1 MAAFADLFDRLGREL
16 ADADNPD
23 EVYQVLT
30 DTAVRAVP
38 GAEQAGITQ
47 GKNGS
52 FKTYAPTAEIVT
64 EIDKIQYELKSG
76 PCVDAIIEDTVF
88 NAPDLRED
96 GRWPE
101 FGRRAYDTTGVI
113 SMLSFRLFFEDDSGV
128 VAAIN
133 MYSAEPAAF
142 DDSAKAIGL
151 LLSTHGAL
159 ALSAVLANDK
169 ADNLLVALRTSREI
183 GVALGV
189 LMASHKVTREQAFD
203 LLRIASQQAHR
214 KIADIA
220 QEVAETGELPLPVM
234 PGGLTIQLRPRH

>member
-1 MAAFADLFDRLGREL
+1 
-16 ADADNPD
+16 
-23 EVYQVLT
+23 
-30 DTAVRAVP
+30 
-38 GAEQAGITQ
+38 
-47 GKNGS
+47 
-52 FKTYAPTAEIVT
+52 
-64 EIDKIQYELKSG
+64 
-76 PCVDAIIEDTVF
+76 
-88 NAPDLRED
+88 
-96 GRWPE
+96 
-101 FGRRAYDTTGVI
+101 
-113 SMLSFRLFFEDDSGV
+113 
-128 VAAIN
+128 

-159 ALSAVLANDK
+159 ALSAVLANAK